1 MLVYRHVSVL
11 QQASL
16 PPSFLLHHQLPE
28 QWLLKKRQQRQ
39 GFSLHLYEP
48 TNGLHLHELALIAEL
63 CAPLG
68 PLPPASPI
76 I

>member
-1 MLVYRHVSVL
+1 MLVYRHAFAL

-16 PPSFLLHHQLPE
+16 PPSFLLHRCLPE
-28 QWLLKKRQQRQ
+28 QWLLKKQQQRQ
-39 GFSLHLYEP
+39 GFSLLLYEP
-48 TNGLHLHELALIAEL
+48 TNGLHLRELALIAEL

>member
-1 MLVYRHVSVL
+1 MLVYRQVYWMRQV
-11 QQASL
+11 SL
-16 PPSFLLHHQLPE
+16 PPSFLLHHQLLE

-48 TNGLHLHELALIAEL
+48 SNGLHLRELALIAEL
-63 CAPLG
+63 CVPLG